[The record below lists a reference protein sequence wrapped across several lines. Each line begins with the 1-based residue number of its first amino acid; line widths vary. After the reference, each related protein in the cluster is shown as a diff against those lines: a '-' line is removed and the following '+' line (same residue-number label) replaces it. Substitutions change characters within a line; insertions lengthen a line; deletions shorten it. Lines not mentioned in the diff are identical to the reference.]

1 MARREQFSLT
11 QPAIVQK
18 AIELIE
24 SEGWESVTVRRLARE
39 LGVYP
44 NTLYWHFGAEG
55 ASILEAWVSE
65 YLLTK
70 RLAVLTPEMSWQD
83 KIRAIFS
90 ARREEV
96 LNHPNLHRHL
106 ILSLRGNGK
115 PNVTWV
121 APLVEAIAE
130 SGIDPSR
137 IESVFNALVGG
148 LEGYLS
154 VELAASKTHAAL
166 DHQTE
171 HEDRSRVAGDGM
183 LSQLDADRLFILR
196 KLGGRDQPLPDG
208 YFVLLE
214 ALISW
219 IESDAGVSNPSH
231 Q

>member
-11 QPAIVQK
+11 QSAIVQK
-18 AIELIE
+18 AIELIR

-55 ASILEAWVSE
+55 ASVLEAWVSE

-70 RLAVLTPEMSWQD
+70 RLAVLTPEMSWQE

-96 LNHPNLHRHL
+96 LDHPNLHRHL

-121 APLVEAIAE
+121 APLVDAIAE
-130 SGIDPSR
+130 SGIDSSR
-137 IESVFNALVGG
+137 IESVYNALVGG

-154 VELAASKTHAAL
+154 VELAASKTHEAL
-166 DHQTE
+166 DDQPE
-171 HEDRSRVAGDGM
+171 QDNRSRVVSDGM
-183 LSQLDADRLFILR
+183 LNQLDTDRLFILR

-219 IESDAGVSNPSH
+219 IESFVSASNPSH